1 MTKTI
6 PRDSDVFELSELW
19 QRKRVGSEE
28 RILSDLIL
36 DFSQLTNGLAIGKM
50 LWKKLLSPAP
60 ASISKAIRFFEV
72 GNALALHENGHAYL
86 PTDVEL
92 ETGQL
97 FDRRDGEEFADR
109 QPAEDRANGESAA
122 GQSTECHMLT
132 QTLLDIDYDASDSR
146 AGVIRA
152 NASAMPQAPLL
163 SSPMTQA
170 GSSPLP
176 EMDTQAEL
184 VIPKPPSPP
193 PSLSTEE
200 PAPRGKK
207 RKRVILKMSEAAPTP
222 GPSAR
227 PRVATTRP
235 RVATTPTPGG
245 VTRSKDKAQ

>member
-1 MTKTI
+1 M
-6 PRDSDVFELSELW
+6 SELW
-19 QRKRVGSEE
+19 SHKRVGSKE
-28 RILSDLIL
+28 RILSELIL
-36 DFSQLTNGLAIGKM
+36 DFSQTTNGLGIGHL

-97 FDRRDGEEFADR
+97 FDRGDGEEFADR

-152 NASAMPQAPLL
+152 NASAMQAPLL
-163 SSPMTQA
+163 SSPLTQA

-227 PRVATTRP
+227 PRVANM
-235 RVATTPTPGG
+235 PTPGR

>member
-97 FDRRDGEEFADR
+97 LDRRDGEEFADR

-152 NASAMPQAPLL
+152 NASAMQAPLL
-163 SSPMTQA
+163 SSPLTQA

-227 PRVATTRP
+227 PRVAN
-235 RVATTPTPGG
+235 TPTPGR